1 MDERMGKITKNHLSR
16 KAILYIRQSTM
27 RQVYE
32 NTEST
37 LRQYALRDRLIAYGW
52 DREAVIMID
61 RDLGQSGSSLIGREG
76 FQQLIGEVANG
87 NVGVV
92 ACIECSRLSRSSND
106 WVRLTE
112 YCAMTSTLLMDADG
126 VYNPNDFNDRL
137 LLGLKGTMSE
147 AELHFLKE
155 RMRGGLLNKAKRGE
169 LKKLLPIGYLY
180 DDNDRIIKDTDAE
193 VRHALELFF
202 ESFRIVGT
210 AWGMLKHYE
219 ENGYKFPHRV
229 QKGLRKGDVIWTSLT
244 HSCVLRLLHN
254 PIYAGV
260 YHYGAKQKVWTP
272 EGKKTLL
279 MPKEKWLV
287 FIKDQHEG
295 YITYEEYEFNEKR
308 LWEHAHPRAEDGRKS
323 PPREGPALL
332 QGIVV
337 CGKCGKRM
345 TVRYKKESGKEI
357 PYYMCQKNSVEHGE
371 RPCQGI
377 QGLLVDEKISEI
389 LLMHLTPLAV
399 RSAIEVQEE
408 LVRRKEES
416 SRYYQMRVEKSRYE
430 ADLARRRYMQV
441 DPDNRLVALELE
453 SAWNIRLKELDE
465 AQKEYEDRVKELE
478 ADSKEE
484 ISHKLDG
491 LPGGFMEIWNDA
503 DTSIKDKKRMVRY
516 LLEDVTLLKS
526 TDSTQVMIH
535 FRGGTTETVTLE
547 NAKPAYQA
555 WITSPAVLE
564 VIRKESIHHT
574 AGEIAEILNEK
585 KLNSGK
591 GQEFHSR
598 LIQRLMKDYQIPTKK
613 ERYESLGYVDMNAKA
628 AELKISRS
636 TLVKRLRKGIYAER
650 AVKVTDRNEYL
661 FAQNE
666 F

>member
-1 MDERMGKITKNHLSR
+1 MDERMGKITKNHLNR
-16 KAILYIRQSTM
+16 KAILYIRQSTL

-37 LRQYALRDRLIAYGW
+37 LRQYALREKLIAYGW
-52 DREAVIMID
+52 EREAVLVID
-61 RDLGQSGSSLIGREG
+61 RDLGHSGSSLEGREG

-87 NVGVV
+87 NAGVV

-106 WVRLTE
+106 WGRLTE
-112 YCAMTSTLLMDADG
+112 YCAMTNTLLMDADG

-147 AELHFLKE
+147 AELHFLQE

-169 LKKLLPIGYLY
+169 LKKPLPIGYVY
-180 DDNDRIIKDTDAE
+180 DDSDRVIKDTDAE

-202 ESFRIVGT
+202 ESFRIVGS

-229 QKGLRKGDVIWTSLT
+229 HKGFRKGEIVWTSLV
-244 HSCVLRLLHN
+244 HSCVLRTLHN
-254 PIYAGV
+254 PAYAGA

-272 EGKKTLL
+272 EGKKERS
-279 MPKEKWLV
+279 MPKEEWLV
-287 FIKDQHEG
+287 FIKGHHEG
-295 YITYEEYEFNEKR
+295 YITYEEYEFNEKK
-308 LWEHAHPRAEDGRKS
+308 LLENAHPRAEDGRKS

-337 CGKCGKRM
+337 CGKCGNRM
-345 TVRYKKESGKEI
+345 TVRYKQENGKEI
-357 PYYMCQKNSVEHGE
+357 PYYMCQKDSVEHGG

-377 QGLLVDEKISEI
+377 KGLLVDEKISEI
-389 LLMHLTPLAV
+389 LLMRLTPLAV
-399 RSAIEVQEE
+399 QSAIEVQEE

-430 ADLARRRYMQV
+430 ADLARRRYLQV

-465 AQKEYEDRVKELE
+465 AQKEYEGRVKKLE
-478 ADSKEE
+478 AENQED

-491 LPGGFMEIWNDA
+491 LPSHFGEVWNAA
-503 DTSIKDKKRMVRY
+503 DTGIKDKKRMARY
-516 LLEDVTLLKS
+516 LLADVTLLKS
-526 TDSTQVMIH
+526 GDTTQVMIR
-535 FRGGTTETVTLE
+535 FRGGTTETVILE
-547 NAKPAYQA
+547 NAKPSYQT
-555 WITSPAVLE
+555 WTTSAEVLE
-564 VIRKESIHHT
+564 VIRLESGRHT
-574 AGEIAEILNEK
+574 AGEITEILNQK
-585 KLNSGK
+585 NLNSGK
-591 GQEFHSR
+591 GQEFHPR

-613 ERYESLGYVDMNAKA
+613 EQYENLGYIDMEEKA

-636 TLVKRLRKGIYAER
+636 ALVKRLRKGIYAES
-650 AVKVTDRNEYL
+650 AVKVNDKNEYL
-661 FAQNE
+661 FAKK
-666 F
+666 